1 VIGVGGQQSPLL
13 YFSGEKAFENKPFTC
28 PTGTLSPRGKGIET
42 ANELANNKPSR
53 KSMRDKR

>member
-28 PTGTLSPRGKGIET
+28 PTGTLSPRDKGIET
-42 ANELANNKPSR
+42 ANELANK
-53 KSMRDKR
+53 